1 MGDKHRILYINCCIR
16 ENMSKN
22 PPEVRRGRTTRGSFG
37 QGAGGE
43 TLGGFIGFA
52 NLPNQVHRKSV
63 KKGFEFTLMVV
74 GESGLG
80 KSTLI
85 NALFLTNLYPDR
97 KLPDAEA
104 KIKQTVQ
111 IESSTVEIEER
122 GVRLR
127 LTVVDTPGYGDA
139 IDNRECYKPILD
151 YIDTQFEQYL
161 HDESGLNRR
170 NISDHRVHCCFY
182 FISPYGHG
190 LKPLDIEYMKSLHN
204 RVNIVPVIAKADTL
218 TRKEISRLKKRILD
232 ELAKHNIKIYQLPD
246 VEEDEEEDYKEQ
258 TRVLKESIPFAVVG
272 SSQLIEVKGKKV
284 RGRLYPWG
292 VVELKND
299 EHCDYLKL
307 RTMLI
312 SHMQDLQEV
321 THDLHYEN
329 YRATRLQDGSDSD
342 GQGMSDKPS
351 RQSANTDTDM
361 KLKEKEAELARM
373 QAMLL
378 QMQAQLKN
386 QQQGT
391 PSSSSHNV

>member
-1 MGDKHRILYINCCIR
+1 
-16 ENMSKN
+16 
-22 PPEVRRGRTTRGSFG
+22 
-37 QGAGGE
+37 
-43 TLGGFIGFA
+43 
-52 NLPNQVHRKSV
+52 
-63 KKGFEFTLMVV
+63 
-74 GESGLG
+74 
-80 KSTLI
+80 
-85 NALFLTNLYPDR
+85 
-97 KLPDAEA
+97 LPDAEA
-104 KIKQTVQ
+104 KIKQTVEIDQ
-111 IESSTVEIEER
+111 STVEIEER

-182 FISPYGHG
+182 FISPTGHG
-190 LKPLDIEYMKSLHN
+190 LKPLDIEFIKSLHN

-218 TRKEISRLKKRILD
+218 TKKEISRLKKRILD
-232 ELAKHNIKIYQLPD
+232 EIAKHNIKIYQLPD

-292 VVELKND
+292 VVELEND

-329 YRATRLQDGSDSD
+329 YRATRLADGSDSD
-342 GQGMSDKPS
+342 GHDQPKRGG
-351 RQSANTDTDM
+351 NDTDK
-361 KLKEKEAELARM
+361 KLQEKEAELARM
-373 QAMLL
+373 QEMLL
-378 QMQAQLKN
+378 QMQKQLQMQN
-386 QQQGT
+386 Q
-391 PSSSSHNV
+391 PPSSSHNV

>member
-1 MGDKHRILYINCCIR
+1 MKDEYDERSN
-16 ENMSKN
+16 
-22 PPEVRRGRTTRGSFG
+22 GRDSQTKI
-37 QGAGGE
+37 GGE

-97 KLPDAEA
+97 ELPDAEA

-232 ELAKHNIKIYQLPD
+232 EIAKHNIKIYQLPD

-272 SSQLIEVKGKKV
+272 STQLIEVKGKKV

-292 VVELKND
+292 VVELEND

-329 YRATRLQDGSDSD
+329 YRATRLADGSDSD
-342 GQGMSDKPS
+342 GPGLDKPRAPKQAVPKS
-351 RQSANTDTDM
+351 DTDI
-361 KLKEKEAELARM
+361 KLREKEAELARM

-378 QMQAQLKN
+378 QMQQQLKQQN
-386 QQQGT
+386 QA
-391 PSSSSHNV
+391 PSSSSSHNV